1 MECMGLKPHLC
12 AKFHRAVE
20 LIGGRWTGAVI
31 QLLLNGRMRF
41 AELRGAVPE
50 ISDRM
55 LSERL
60 RELETEGIVARI
72 VVPETPVRVEYELTE
87 KGRALEHALAAVGR
101 WAERWITDVPTAG
114 GVLASTRAAHRS
126 ARASRP
132 AAAASSRGRR

>member
-1 MECMGLKPHLC
+1 MGLKPQLC
-12 AKFHRAVE
+12 TRFHRAVE

-41 AELRGAVPE
+41 AELRDAIPD

-60 RELETEGIVARI
+60 RELEAEGILERI

-87 KGRALEHALAAVGR
+87 KGRALEQALASLGK
-101 WAERWITDVPTAG
+101 WAERWVTDGATVREP
-114 GVLASTRAAHRS
+114 VEVKKRVAHK
-126 ARASRP
+126 
-132 AAAASSRGRR
+132 

>member
-1 MECMGLKPHLC
+1 MGLKPHLC
-12 AKFHRAVE
+12 ARFHRAVE
-20 LIGGRWTGAVI
+20 LIGSRWTGAVI

-41 AELRGAVPE
+41 AELRGGIPD

-60 RELETEGIVARI
+60 RELEAEGIVARI

-101 WAERWITDVPTAG
+101 WAERWITDSPPAAAAQV
-114 GVLASTRAAHRS
+114 STRAAHRS

-132 AAAASSRGRR
+132 PPAASIRARR

>member
-1 MECMGLKPHLC
+1 MPGMGLKPQLC
-12 AKFHRAVE
+12 ARFHRAVE

-41 AELRGAVPE
+41 AQLRDAIPD

-60 RELETEGIVARI
+60 RELETEGIVERI

-87 KGRALEHALAAVGR
+87 KGRALEQALASVGR
-101 WAERWITDVPTAG
+101 WAERWVTEP
-114 GVLASTRAAHRS
+114 RA
-126 ARASRP
+126 ASRP
-132 AAAASSRGRR
+132 PAAKKRVAHK